1 MKKILMII
9 AAALSA
15 ICAWWYGIT
24 AQNVI
29 DAFSYCFDM
38 INAVASAFMD
48 YVMPQQAGGIRSF
61 FTSGYLSTRSV
72 LGKIFGWQ
80 PFSTYDYVID
90 RAKANPLEAVGAVAV
105 VLAIL
110 WLIRFKYRTL
120 YRFYHWLLV
129 TRRKR

>member
-1 MKKILMII
+1 MII
-9 AAALSA
+9 AVALSS
-15 ICAWWYGIT
+15 IYAWWCGVT
-24 AQNVI
+24 LGDVI
-29 DAFSYCFDM
+29 DAIWYCIDI
-38 INAVASAFMD
+38 INAVASAFID
-48 YVMPQQAGGIRSF
+48 YIMPPQEGIRAF
-61 FTSGYLSTRSV
+61 ITSSYLATRSV
-72 LGKIFGWQ
+72 MGKIFGWQ
-80 PFSTYDYVID
+80 PLSIYDHILD